1 MTVVPITLA
10 KGQNVPVDAPRVV
23 VTVTPLLQLAALL
36 VDVDRR
42 ARTSAHLLTVDQQ
55 ETAGVRWS
63 PFALEVDTRAVPHF
77 VHSVLCVVTVDPDQA
92 PVATVRDTRGNE
104 LATYTAVDLTT
115 ERAVV
120 VVELYR
126 RAGGW
131 RLRAVG
137 QGYDGGLAAV
147 AADHG
152 ITMGTSA
159 APAPTG
165 LDDERVPQ
173 RVRAIWEDAARS
185 TATYVSACSYA
196 EDRRDTEVS
205 GALADPT
212 QRHSGATAAARV
224 LAETRHDDLVAR
236 ADAQHDRDM
245 DALTNELSALQS
257 VLPAAVADWA
267 SPAWGSWAPPQRL
280 SSAVRLGT
288 VHADLAPTLR
298 IPLLAALP
306 LRAPLWVDSAGAD
319 PSTTARAVRGLVL
332 RLLAAH
338 PAGGL
343 RLRMVDLVGGPATSP
358 VWTSMSAAGGPER
371 LGQELDELGC
381 RVEMVQLAQRAG
393 GGLDDPAWRLL
404 VVHGLPH
411 GLGEHTLEQLLALAA
426 GGPAA
431 GVHLLLT
438 GDRDD
443 LLGRDASRGLARLAE
458 SAQRL
463 SVAGDGTL
471 GDPWVGQEWVFTPD
485 LGPDDDQAAQLL
497 PTVAG
502 SS

>member
-1 MTVVPITLA
+1 MTVGPITLS
-10 KGQNVPVDAPRVV
+10 KGQNVPVDARRVV
-23 VTVTPLLQLAALL
+23 ITVAPQLPLAALL

-42 ARTSAHLLTVDQQ
+42 ARTSAHLLTVDHQ

-63 PFALEVDTRAVPHF
+63 PFALEVDTQAVSHL
-77 VHSVLCVVTVDPDQA
+77 VQSVLCVVTIDPDQA
-92 PVATVRDTRGNE
+92 PVATVRDARGTE
-104 LATYTAVDLTT
+104 LATYTAVELTT

-152 ITMGTSA
+152 ITMGAPA
-159 APAPTG
+159 APAPAD

-185 TATYVSACSYA
+185 TATYVSACTYA

-205 GALADPT
+205 EALADPT
-212 QRHSGATAAARV
+212 QRHSCATAAARV
-224 LAETRHDDLVAR
+224 LAATRHDDLVAR
-236 ADAQHDRDM
+236 ADAQHDRDI

-267 SPAWGSWAPPQRL
+267 SPSWGCWARPQRL

-288 VHADLAPTLR
+288 VHADLAPALQ
-298 IPLLAALP
+298 IPLLATLP
-306 LRAPLWVDSAGAD
+306 LRAPLWVDSTGAD
-319 PSTTARAVRGLVL
+319 PTTTARAVRGLVL

-343 RLRMVDLVGGPATSP
+343 RLRMVDLGGGPAASP
-358 VWTSMSAAGGPER
+358 VWTSMAAAGGPER
-371 LGQELDELGC
+371 LGPELDELGC
-381 RVEMVQLAQRAG
+381 RVELVQLAQRAG
-393 GGLDDPAWRLL
+393 GGLDDTAWRLL

-411 GLGEHTLEQLLALAA
+411 GLGEHTLGQLLALAA
-426 GGPAA
+426 TGPAA

-458 SAQRL
+458 SAVRL
-463 SVAGDGTL
+463 PVAGDGTL
-471 GDPWVGQEWVFTPD
+471 DDPWVGQEWVFTPD
-485 LGPDDDQAAQLL
+485 LGPDDEQAAQLF
-497 PTVAG
+497 PAVSG